1 MLARAPP
8 EEPLVGVI
16 FPWWGG
22 LKGELQH
29 PPSLSTWW
37 GTWSTGR
44 RAGQH
49 RLPHPLDMM
58 MIRTMKLLIVS
69 DIHANLEALQAVLAE
84 SHDELWVLGDLVNY
98 GPNPSEVVELVR
110 SHASLVVQGNHD
122 YAIGAGSDPRCS
134 SAFREMSRAMQEYTE
149 PLLDADQR
157 AFLLSLPR
165 TAART
170 IDGYRF
176 FLCHATPTEPLF
188 QYCPADPAQWAPEIE
203 GLQADIVLTGHTH
216 LPFTMNLEKQRI
228 VNPGSVGQPKH
239 GAPMACYA
247 LWENGRLSLQSCRY
261 PVEQTVKKV
270 FSLPVPREIRSQLAA
285 VLLARFLPGRGEQLA
300 I

>member
-1 MLARAPP
+1 
-8 EEPLVGVI
+8 
-16 FPWWGG
+16 
-22 LKGELQH
+22 
-29 PPSLSTWW
+29 
-37 GTWSTGR
+37 
-44 RAGQH
+44 
-49 RLPHPLDMM
+49 MM
-58 MIRTMKLLIVS
+58 MIRMKLLIVS

-84 SHDELWVLGDLVNY
+84 PHDELWVLGDLVNY

-122 YAIGAGSDPRCS
+122 YAIGSGSDPQCS
-134 SAFREMSRAMQEYTE
+134 NAFREMARAMHEYTE

-157 AFLLSLPR
+157 AFLRKLPR

-188 QYCPADPAQWAPEIE
+188 KYCRAEPAQWAPEIG
-203 GLQADIVLTGHTH
+203 GLQADMVLTGHTH
-216 LPFTMNLEKQRI
+216 LPFTMNLEKLRI

-239 GAPMACYA
+239 GAPIACYA

-261 PVEQTVKKV
+261 PVEETVKKV
-270 FSLPVPREIRSQLAA
+270 HALPVPMEIRRQLAA
-285 VLLARFLPGRGEQLA
+285 VLL
-300 I
+300 

>member
-1 MLARAPP
+1 M
-8 EEPLVGVI
+8 
-16 FPWWGG
+16 
-22 LKGELQH
+22 
-29 PPSLSTWW
+29 
-37 GTWSTGR
+37 
-44 RAGQH
+44 
-49 RLPHPLDMM
+49 
-58 MIRTMKLLIVS
+58 
-69 DIHANLEALQAVLAE
+69 LAE

-98 GPNPSEVVELVR
+98 GPNPSEVVDLASVACLDGSSREPRLCHR
-110 SHASLVVQGNHD
+110 QRIGPALLERFPGDGTHHAGVHGT
-122 YAIGAGSDPRCS
+122 A
-134 SAFREMSRAMQEYTE
+134 
-149 PLLDADQR
+149 
-157 AFLLSLPR
+157 PR
-165 TAART
+165 TRIRGRSCAVFRPAAPA

-176 FLCHATPTEPLF
+176 FLCHATPTEPLYR
-188 QYCPADPAQWAPEIE
+188 YCPADPAQWAPEIE

-261 PVEQTVKKV
+261 PVEETVKKV
-270 FSLPVPREIRSQLAA
+270 FSLPVPMEIRSQLAA